1 MPTANIYHSKHC
13 PTDKITPLIPQLR
26 VKLAQQLTSTERKLV
41 PEEISVRIIS
51 VDGGTMISPFE
62 MEIKA
67 QNYPDRFERC
77 DEICLHMREFILEN
91 AAFLSDASV
100 WLQLTELGHSFIDA
114 SNE

>member
-1 MPTANIYHSKHC
+1 MPTVNIYLSKHC
-13 PTDKITPLIPQLR
+13 PDTKIVPILPILR
-26 VKLAQQLTSTERKLV
+26 ERIAQQLRSSERTLV
-41 PEEISVRIIS
+41 PEEISIRVIS
-51 VDGGTMISPFE
+51 VAHGLMISPFE

-67 QNYPDRFERC
+67 QQYSDRVKRC
-77 DEICLHMREFILEN
+77 DEICLHLREFILEH